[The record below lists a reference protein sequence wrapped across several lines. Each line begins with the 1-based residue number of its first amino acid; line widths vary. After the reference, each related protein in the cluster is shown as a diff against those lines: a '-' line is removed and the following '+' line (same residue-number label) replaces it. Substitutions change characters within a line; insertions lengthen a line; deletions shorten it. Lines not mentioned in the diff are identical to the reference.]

1 MKSKEYHNMRKLSCT
16 LLTLLLICFLALPSA
31 LCAKDGD
38 KFVLVIDPG
47 HGAGDVGTPHRKQ
60 KLDEKDIA
68 LRVALRLGR
77 HVETNFKDVKIVYT
91 RDDDEYPSLPRRAQI
106 AKEAKGDLYISIH
119 VNSAPDKTARGF
131 ETYVF
136 GISGQQNKS
145 AAEQK
150 RLQERMQAELETIA
164 DRENRDISG
173 RLIDFEKDIDMETK
187 ILCQTEREKHNRYSE
202 DVAEDVQNS
211 LIAGIRR
218 TTYKDKVKDRGVKRS
233 NLFVLCYVPM
243 PAILIEL
250 GYMSNPDEEKF
261 LNTQEGMECF
271 AKSIYSGFVKYK
283 RTWDKRQL
291 PTQKSSPAVSGL
303 TAAVSAARDRQQP
316 AAAPAQPAATPAPA
330 APAKPAATPAPAT
343 PAKPAATP
351 APATPAQPAAT
362 PAPAT
367 PAQPAATPAP
377 AAPTSTGSGKSSGF
391 MPLAPEY
398 KDQTPKTHA
407 TTEPKAEPAPTPKP
421 EPKAEPAP
429 EPKAEPT
436 PAPKPE
442 PKEETAPAKPEP
454 KAEPAPAPKPEPKT
468 EPAPAPKP
476 EPKAEPA
483 PAPKPAATDDD
494 VIIYRVQF
502 LSHTKLL
509 PDGAPEFKGLE
520 NVWHYQDGNVYRY
533 TYGEATSAAALAPE
547 LKKVRALFG
556 DAFPAK
562 FDSQG
567 NRIRK

>member
-1 MKSKEYHNMRKLSCT
+1 MKSKEIHNMRKLSSS
-16 LLTLLLICFLALPSA
+16 LLTLLLIGLLALPST
-31 LCAKDGD
+31 LRAKDGD

-77 HVETNFKDVKIVYT
+77 HVETNFKDVKVVYT

-131 ETYVF
+131 ETYIF

-150 RLQERMQAELETIA
+150 RLKERMQAELETIA
-164 DRENRDISG
+164 DRENRDITG

-218 TTYKDKVKDRGVKRS
+218 TSYKEKVKDRGVKRS

-250 GYMSNPDEEKF
+250 GYMSNPEEEKF

-291 PTQKSSPAVSGL
+291 PAQKPTVGGGL
-303 TAAVSAARDRQQP
+303 TAAVTSARDRQQP
-316 AAAPAQPAATPAPA
+316 AAEPPAPA
-330 APAKPAATPAPAT
+330 APAAKPTPEPKKAE
-343 PAKPAATP
+343 AKPAAP
-351 APATPAQPAAT
+351 AQPATPAQPAAPAASTT
-362 PAPAT
+362 PAAPAT
-367 PAQPAATPAP
+367 STAP
-377 AAPTSTGSGKSSGF
+377 SQSAGGKSSGF
-391 MPLAPEY
+391 MPLAPAY
-398 KDQTPKTHA
+398 KDQTPTTH
-407 TTEPKAEPAPTPKP
+407 
-421 EPKAEPAP
+421 
-429 EPKAEPT
+429 
-436 PAPKPE
+436 
-442 PKEETAPAKPEP
+442 
-454 KAEPAPAPKPEPKT
+454 PAPKPEPKT

-483 PAPKPAATDDD
+483 PTPKPEPRAEPAPAPKPELKAEPAPAPNPEPKAEPKPEPKAEPAPAPKPEPKAEPKAEPTPAPKPAAADD
-494 VIIYRVQF
+494 VIFYRVQF

-520 NVWHYQDGNVYRY
+520 KVWHYQDGNVYRY

-567 NRIRK
+567 NRIR